1 MGQRVDCEGVAV
13 TKLYIICGHG
23 AGDPGACAGGQTEKE
38 RVRAL
43 AAVIK
48 ERGGADVEVLDT
60 SRNWYADGGINSLTL
75 PKDAML
81 LELHR
86 DSAGESARG
95 AHVIIYA
102 GFEADDFDKALASK
116 LSAILPGRSETIVKR
131 SDLANPKRA
140 ANRGINYRLA
150 EVGFISNAEDRN
162 IFDTRI
168 TEIADAILEAAGI
181 KPSRNATS
189 SSAPSAPSVSSSTE
203 KTSTGFGGAYR
214 CQVNGLR
221 VRTGPGLSYVQAKD
235 ANGNLICYN
244 KGGEVTLDDW
254 YVSADGYIWGRYTG
268 AQSGQLRYV
277 AVGRAT
283 GKPES
288 DDYLVKV

>member
-1 MGQRVDCEGVAV
+1 LA
-13 TKLYIICGHG
+13 KLYIICGHG
-23 AGDPGACAGGQTEKE
+23 AGDPGACAAGQTEEE

-43 AAVIK
+43 AAIIK

-60 SRNWYADGGINSLTL
+60 SRNWYVDGGINSLTL
-75 PKDAML
+75 PEGAML

-86 DSAGESARG
+86 DWAGESARG

-116 LSAILPGRSETIVKR
+116 LSAILPGRSQTIVKR

-140 ANRGINYRLA
+140 ARRGINYRLV

-168 TEIADAILEAAGI
+168 TDIADAILAAADI
-181 KPSRNATS
+181 SILATNPQPAQPAPTPSSPSAS
-189 SSAPSAPSVSSSTE
+189 SSAE
-203 KTSTGFGGAYR
+203 KAGSGFGGTYR
-214 CQVNGLR
+214 CTVSKLN
-221 VRTGPGLSYVQAKD
+221 VRDAPGLSGNIVTSYAK
-235 ANGNLICYN
+235 GQT
-244 KGGEVTLDDW
+244 VVLDDW
-254 YVSADGYIWGRYTG
+254 YVSRDGYIWGRYTG
-268 AQSGQLRYV
+268 AQSGKLRYV

-283 GKPES
+283 GKPEP
-288 DDYLVKV
+288 DDYLIKV

>member
-1 MGQRVDCEGVAV
+1 MWTTRYRLSIGRNGLA
-13 TKLYIICGHG
+13 KLYIICGHG
-23 AGDPGACAGGQTEKE
+23 AGDPGACAAGQTEEE

-43 AAVIK
+43 AAGIK
-48 ERGGADVEVLDT
+48 ERGGANVEVLDT
-60 SRNWYADGGINSLTL
+60 SRNWYADGGINSLAL

-102 GFEADDFDKALASK
+102 DFEADAFDKALASK
-116 LSAILPGRSETIVKR
+116 LSAILPGRSQIIVKR
-131 SDLANPKRA
+131 NDLANAKRA

-168 TEIADAILEAAGI
+168 TEIADAVLEAAGI
-181 KPSRNATS
+181 KPSGDAATS
-189 SSAPSAPSVSSSTE
+189 PAPSPAPSVPSVPNSAE
-203 KTSTGFGGAYR
+203 KTGTGFGGTYR
-214 CQVNGLR
+214 CTVSKLN
-221 VRTGPGLSYVQAKD
+221 VRDAPGL
-235 ANGNLICYN
+235 NGNVVTSYT
-244 KGGEVTLDDW
+244 KGQTVVLDDW
-254 YVSADGYIWGRYTG
+254 YVSADGYIWGSYTG
-268 AQSGQLRYV
+268 AQSGQKRYV

-283 GKPES
+283 GKPEP
-288 DDYLVKV
+288 DDYLVEV

>member
-1 MGQRVDCEGVAV
+1 MA
-13 TKLYIICGHG
+13 KLCIICGHG
-23 AGDPGACAGGQTEKE
+23 AGDPGACDAGQTEEE

-43 AAVIK
+43 AAVVK

-102 GFEADDFDKALASK
+102 SFDADAFDKALASK

-131 SDLANPKRA
+131 SDLANLKRA

-181 KPSRNATS
+181 TPSGSVALPPSTPAS
-189 SSAPSAPSVSSSTE
+189 SVPADGDH
-203 KTSTGFGGAYR
+203 TGTDFGGTYR
-214 CQVNGLR
+214 CTVNKLNVRDVPSLSGR
-221 VRTGPGLSYVQAKD
+221 VVTSYF
-235 ANGNLICYN
+235 
-244 KGGEVTLDDW
+244 KGQTVILDDW
-254 YVSADGYIWGRYTG
+254 YTPADGYIWGRYTG

-283 GKPES
+283 GKPEP
-288 DDYLVKV
+288 DDYLVRV

>member
-1 MGQRVDCEGVAV
+1 MA
-13 TKLYIICGHG
+13 KLYIICGHG
-23 AGDPGACAGGQTEKE
+23 AGDPGACAAGQTEEE

-48 ERGGADVEVLDT
+48 ERGGAGVEVLDA

-75 PKDAML
+75 PEGAML

-116 LSAILPGRSETIVKR
+116 LSAILPGRSQTIVKR

-140 ANRGINYRLA
+140 ARRGINYRLV

-168 TEIADAILEAAGI
+168 TDIADAILEAAGI
-181 KPSRNATS
+181 STLATNPQPAQPAPTPSSPSAS
-189 SSAPSAPSVSSSTE
+189 SSAE
-203 KTSTGFGGAYR
+203 KTGEGFGGTYR
-214 CQVNGLR
+214 CAVSELN
-221 VRTGPGLSYVQAKD
+221 VRDAPGLS
-235 ANGNLICYN
+235 GNIVTSYR
-244 KGGEVTLDDW
+244 KGQTVILDDW
-254 YVSADGYIWGRYTG
+254 YVSRDGYIWGRYTG
-268 AQSGQLRYV
+268 AQSGQLRYI

-283 GKPES
+283 GKPEP
-288 DDYLVKV
+288 DDYLVRA